1 MDPTASLQLQAMMG
15 RSVDA
20 EALAEAKKG
29 EFWEKIQ
36 MPIAQAL
43 VPVQHLETQWSP
55 AELQK
60 RVVNHFYKQMLKFDK
75 EERLDGFKDA
85 GPGCTPG
92 AVLYEFVETVMS
104 AVAYSC
110 YDKPWFGQVDFT
122 GPLYAASL
130 VVFRGRRLFSRT
142 TGARFQGWIVEAFN
156 RWNEDQRIEKVMSD
170 TVQAAGLNDHACKD
184 LTKHLTKAYDQSHA
198 ETTLIAPES
207 ETPEMSMLQDFVE
220 CWYKNFVVAAWK
232 TLCANVQGGR
242 DGQMAF
248 TSALFQTLSSPDVN
262 CLPNDLTAPLDPDG
276 MLKVWQQIAEGIDA
290 LYGEAETRAKSGGYY
305 ATQGNNWAPRKK
317 PKSLSEWKN
326 PEPMK
331 LMQLP
336 APVAPMNLAMPKMQ
350 AIGNTA
356 QQDLGPLY

>member
-1 MDPTASLQLQAMMG
+1 MDPTQQMNA
-15 RSVDA
+15 DA
-20 EALAEAKKG
+20 VAEAKKG

-36 MPIAQAL
+36 MPVAQAL
-43 VPVQHLETQWSP
+43 VPVQHLETEWSP

-60 RVVNHFYKQMLKFDK
+60 RIVNHFYKQMLKIDK
-75 EERLDGFKDA
+75 EERPDGFKDA

-92 AVLYEFVETVMS
+92 ALMYQFVEMVMS

-130 VVFRGRRLFSRT
+130 VVFRGRRLFART
-142 TGARFQGWIVEAFN
+142 TGARFQGWIVESFN

-170 TVQAAGLNDHACKD
+170 TVQAAGLDNKAGKD
-184 LTKHLTKAYDQSHA
+184 LTKHLAKAYEQAHH
-198 ETTLIAPES
+198 ETTVIAPECD
-207 ETPEMSMLQDFVE
+207 TPEMSMLQDFIEV
-220 CWYKNFVVAAWK
+220 WYKNFVAASWK

-262 CLPNDLTAPLDPDG
+262 CLPNDLTAPLDPER
-276 MLKVWQQIAEGIDA
+276 MQKVWQQIAEGIDA
-290 LYGEAETRAKSGGYY
+290 LYGEAESRAKSGGYY
-305 ATQGNNWAPRKK
+305 ASQGGNWGPSKK
-317 PKSLSEWKN
+317 KAKTTSN

-331 LMQLP
+331 LMTMNP
-336 APVAPMNLAMPKMQ
+336 AIPKGSM
-350 AIGNTA
+350 
-356 QQDLGPLY
+356 GPLY